1 MFIAMNRFKVKLG
14 SQQEFEQIWK
24 NRQTFLEDVPGF
36 KQFHL
41 LKGPETE
48 EYCLYASHSVWGS
61 RQAFEDWTQSEAF
74 KKAHRQAGGNKDIY
88 LGPPQLELFDTI
100 L

>member
-24 NRQTFLEDVPGF
+24 NRQTFLEEVPGF

-48 EYCLYASHSVWGS
+48 EYCLYASHSVWES
-61 RQAFEDWTQSEAF
+61 RQSFEDWTTSEAF
-74 KKAHRQAGGNKDIY
+74 KKAHRQAGGTKDIY
-88 LGPPQLELFDTI
+88 LGPPQLELFDSI